1 MDKLI
6 SIIVPV
12 YTVESYLD
20 RCITSL
26 INQTYK
32 NLEIILVDDGSKDG
46 SGTICDKYA
55 ILDSRIKVIHKENGG
70 VSLARNL
77 GLDVASGDYIGFVDS
92 DDYVESKMY
101 EALYQKAEL
110 ENADI
115 TICGFTQV
123 RVNGNA
129 QVNDIDLSIDWSKEN
144 VIKNYFRQGIIKEL
158 MYSPWN
164 KLYKKSLVNDLRFS
178 EKYHM
183 GEDILFVF
191 ECIERMNKLSCV
203 KGSFYNYVMRENSAM
218 TSSFSKKRLDYIYAI
233 REIQNACFEK
243 YPYAVSE
250 VNLWVYRHVLNT
262 LRQIIV
268 AKKRKE
274 YQWFY
279 NENKIYLRKNIKL
292 HKKQLSLNQRIDYF
306 LITRFPCLLRLKV
319 CVSSARGAK

>member
-12 YTVESYLD
+12 YNVEGYLD

-32 NLEIILVDDGSKDG
+32 NLEIILIDDGSKDG
-46 SGTICDKYA
+46 SGAICDKYA
-55 ILDSRIKVIHKENGG
+55 SLDSRIKVIHKENGG

-77 GLDVASGDYIGFVDS
+77 GLDVASGEYIGFVDS
-92 DDYVESKMY
+92 DDYVENGMY
-101 EALYQKAEL
+101 EALYNVAVL

-115 TICGFTQV
+115 TTCGFTQV

-129 QVNDIDLSIDWSKEN
+129 KVNDIDLSIDWSKEN
-144 VIKNYFRQGIIKEL
+144 IIKNYFKQGIVKEL
-158 MYSPWN
+158 MYSPCN
-164 KLYKKSLVNDLRFS
+164 KLYKKSLVKELRFS

-183 GEDILFVF
+183 GEDILFIFQCV
-191 ECIERMNKLSCV
+191 ERMNKLSCA
-203 KGSFYNYVMRENSAM
+203 KGAFYHYVMRENSAM

-233 REIQNACFEK
+233 REIQRVCNEK

-250 VNLWVYRHVLNT
+250 VDLWVYRHVLNT
-262 LRQIIV
+262 VRQIIV

-274 YQWFY
+274 YPKFY
-279 NENKIYLRKNIKL
+279 KENKLYLRKNIKL
-292 HKKQLSLNQRIDYF
+292 HKKQLSLNQRFDYF
-306 LITRFPCLLRLKV
+306 LIMRFPCLLKLKV
-319 CVSSARGAK
+319 RISSARGAK